1 MNTMKPSDASE
12 PLPLIHALLE
22 GTSGETGLPFFRAL
36 VDGLTK
42 ALGTHGAWVTE
53 YLEPGGRLRSI
64 AFRLGDEWVEN
75 YDYDVRDTPCGTALE
90 KRDVVFFPDRILD
103 LYPGENDL
111 RSLKAV
117 SYIGAPLLDESGTR
131 ILGHV
136 GVLDQ
141 KPMPEAESFIQI
153 FRIFVNRAGAELRRL
168 NLERALRA
176 RTEELDAVVQ
186 SAMDAILILN
196 GEHDIVRANKAAES
210 IFGTRELVGK
220 LVDHFLSVA
229 GAQKLEPLL
238 HAAAAAGEARQWIP
252 GGFDARRADARGF
265 AAEGT
270 LSRFEL
276 AGRMYFTLILRD
288 VQDRIEAERRL
299 AELDG
304 QRAYLQEEVEH
315 HFGEI
320 VGESAPM
327 QKVLQDIRAVAATEA
342 SVLITGET
350 GTGKEL
356 VARAVHRASRRAEK
370 PLIKV
375 NCAAIPANLIESE
388 FFGHEKGAF
397 TGATSRRE
405 GRFALADGGTI
416 FLDELG
422 ELPLDLQAK
431 LLRVLQEGEFEPV
444 GSARTRKVDVRV
456 IAATNRD
463 LRGESE
469 AGRFREDLYYRI
481 SVFPIHVPALRHRG
495 NDIDLL
501 AHAFLRRFAERDG
514 RKAPELTS
522 AQRDRLRAYAWPG
535 NVRELANVIERA
547 LITGGGKHLQLDVA
561 LPAAVAPNP
570 EAVVAVDDDRVWSAA
585 ELAEREAAN
594 MKRALA
600 RTGGKISGPDG
611 AAALLGL
618 KPTTL
623 RSRLKALGL
632 S

>member
-1 MNTMKPSDASE
+1 MK
-12 PLPLIHALLE
+12 HARDLHADSRLL
-22 GTSGETGLPFFRAL
+22 GVILDSTAAETGLPFFRAL
-36 VDGLTK
+36 VEGLTT

-53 YLEPGGRLRSI
+53 YLEAQGRLRSI
-64 AFRLGDEWVEN
+64 AFRLGDGWVDHYE
-75 YDYDVRDTPCGTALE
+75 YDVRDTPCGTALE
-90 KRDVVFFPDRILD
+90 KRDVVFFPDRILE

-111 RSLKAV
+111 RAMKAV
-117 SYIGAPLLDESGTR
+117 SYIGAPLLDESGQR

-136 GVLDQ
+136 GVLHTE
-141 KPMPEAESFIQI
+141 PMPEAESFIQI
-153 FRIFVNRAGAELRRL
+153 FRIFVNRAAAELRRL

-176 RTEELDAVVQ
+176 RTEELDAIVQ
-186 SAMDAILILN
+186 SAMDAILILDE
-196 GEHDIVRANKAAES
+196 GHDIVRANRAASS
-210 IFGTRELVGK
+210 IFGTTELTGK
-220 LVDHFLSVA
+220 MVDHFLSGI
-229 GAQKLEPLL
+229 GAEKLEPFLQ
-238 HAAAAAGEARQWIP
+238 AAAARDTQHWIP
-252 GGFDARRADARGF
+252 GGFQARRADGRTF

-276 AGRMYFTLILRD
+276 AGRPYFTLILRD
-288 VQDRIEAERRL
+288 VQARLDAEQRIAV
-299 AELDG
+299 LDE

-315 HFGEI
+315 AFGDI
-320 VGESAPM
+320 VGESVPM
-327 QKVLQDIRAVAATEA
+327 QKVLQDIRSVAATDA
-342 SVLITGET
+342 SVLIYGET

-356 VARAVHRASRRAEK
+356 VARALHRASRRAGK

-397 TGATSRRE
+397 TGATARRE

-422 ELPLDLQAK
+422 ELPLDLQSK

-463 LRGESE
+463 LRREVE
-469 AGRFREDLYYRI
+469 EGRFREDLYYRI

-495 NDIDLL
+495 RDVDLL
-501 AHAFLRRFAERDG
+501 AESFVRRFAQREG
-514 RKAPELTS
+514 RPVPRLSEDQLA
-522 AQRDRLRAYAWPG
+522 RLRAYAWPG

-547 LITGGGKHLQLDVA
+547 LITGGARMLDLDLA
-561 LPAAVAPNP
+561 LPGAVLPLPDPSTAPA
-570 EAVVAVDDDRVWSAA
+570 ETRVLTAA
-585 ELAEREAAN
+585 ELARLEMDN
-594 MKRALA
+594 MKRALLQA
-600 RTGGKISGPDG
+600 KGKISGPNG
-611 AAALLGL
+611 AAALLGV

-632 S
+632 E